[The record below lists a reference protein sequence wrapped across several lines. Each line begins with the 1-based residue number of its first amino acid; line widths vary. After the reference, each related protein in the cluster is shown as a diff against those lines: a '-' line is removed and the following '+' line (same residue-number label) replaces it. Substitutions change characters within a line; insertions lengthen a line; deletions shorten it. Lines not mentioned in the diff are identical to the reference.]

1 MMWEETVA
9 TNGEYD
15 YDITLPTSYE
25 GWIANGSDTA
35 ATPPPSSAAATP
47 PSPAVSGLSPV
58 RSLVGLCA
66 IKLASL
72 VALEAE
78 DAGVQAT
85 NTRVHAREYTHALA
99 HAQCAHNHPRE
110 YPRACRAQVNTHA
123 RRHAQK
129 GAIDL
134 LAHVPDAVASDII
147 EMILAGGSATIRAIE
162 PLLRSGFQRLALASV
177 PMIRP
182 LSNLS
187 TTLPVLVTTRCD
199 PNPDPDPDPDPSSNP
214 ILHSTLYTLPLT
226 ITLTVIHTTREAHTQ
241 LLPSTHTQLPKID
254 RARPQ

>member
-1 MMWEETVA
+1 MPACRQQTHACTRASIRTPSRTHNVH
-9 TNGEYD
+9 T
-15 YDITLPTSYE
+15 ITLE
-25 GWIANGSDTA
+25 
-35 ATPPPSSAAATP
+35 
-47 PSPAVSGLSPV
+47 
-58 RSLVGLCA
+58 
-66 IKLASL
+66 
-72 VALEAE
+72 
-78 DAGVQAT
+78 
-85 NTRVHAREYTHALA
+85 
-99 HAQCAHNHPRE
+99 
-110 YPRACRAQVNTHA
+110 NTHA
-123 RRHAQK
+123 RAAHKLIRTHAATPKQ

-147 EMILAGGSATIRAIE
+147 EMILASGSATIRAIE